1 MPFTFPLQAVL
12 HLRQSLEHQQELR
25 LRAANQQVARVRHLL
40 EQIDLHRER
49 LQLLQGNDL
58 TAGTTAAEMR
68 FGLVCDGEIL
78 RHRRELEQQLLRLQQ
93 LRDQQR
99 AGDFSA
105 GAVGAGDA
113 RKRSQPAVVP
123 LSEAGG
129 AARAKKCGRFVFV
142 AAVLPAAWLKFAGE
156 WIHLAQLLLL
166 QRSDL
171 PSAKSGIP

>member
-40 EQIDLHRER
+40 EQIDLHREQ

-99 AGDFSA
+99 EIFQQ
-105 GAVGAGDA
+105 A
-113 RKRSQPAVVP
+113 RRARETLESVRNRQLFLYRKQ
-123 LSEAGG
+123 
-129 AARAKKCGRFVFV
+129 AARREQRNMDDLF
-142 AAVLPAAWLKFAGE
+142 
-156 WIHLAQLLLL
+156 LLRRYYL
-166 QRSDL
+166 RR
-171 PSAKSGIP
+171 G